1 MDSSH
6 ERSRSLIP
14 NNTQYDAS
22 LESRIV
28 AHSICAAENGANL
41 AHLHNAD
48 DLAAL
53 EYYHA
58 QRPTPNFWIGLRK
71 INSGK
76 NMTLIPIKC
85 TRYKGF
91 DQTLNTFSEI

>member
-1 MDSSH
+1 MDSLH
-6 ERSRSLIP
+6 ERSRSLAP
-14 NNTQYDAS
+14 DNTQYDAS
-22 LESRIV
+22 LESRSV
-28 AHSICAAENGANL
+28 AKSICAAENGANL

-71 INSGK
+71 ITSGI
-76 NMTLIPIKC
+76 T
-85 TRYKGF
+85 
-91 DQTLNTFSEI
+91 